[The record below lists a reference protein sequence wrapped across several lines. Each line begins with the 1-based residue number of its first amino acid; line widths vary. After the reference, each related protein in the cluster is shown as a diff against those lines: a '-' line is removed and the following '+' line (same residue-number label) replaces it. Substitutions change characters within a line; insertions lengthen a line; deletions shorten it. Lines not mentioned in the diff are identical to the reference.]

1 MIEFNREAIPY
12 DPRPQWEKVEKAAA
26 SGRYLFWT
34 VGGQPVS
41 VAGIVRSLRT
51 VAAIGAVFTPPEKRG
66 RGYAGSATAALS
78 ERIFAE
84 GKSAACLYT
93 DLSNIYSNRCY
104 ARVGFRPYCDAWHY
118 LRAALVFVGGP
129 TRMPMVRAF
138 FEEIVGRKG
147 ETGIDPMECVAQG
160 AAIQAGVLSGES
172 GAILLV
178 DVTPLTLGIE
188 TLGGVATPL
197 LARNTPIPA
206 KRSEIFTTA
215 TDMQTSVTV
224 HVFQGE
230 RPMALD
236 NTSLGQFNLDRLPPA
251 PAACQKSR

>member
-1 MIEFNREAIPY
+1 MYHGAEGAARLVTTADAQLLFEWMIEFHREAIPY

-118 LRAALVFVGGP
+118 LRAA
-129 TRMPMVRAF
+129 
-138 FEEIVGRKG
+138 
-147 ETGIDPMECVAQG
+147 Q
-160 AAIQAGVLSGES
+160 VLAEG
-172 GAILLV
+172 
-178 DVTPLTLGIE
+178 
-188 TLGGVATPL
+188 
-197 LARNTPIPA
+197 
-206 KRSEIFTTA
+206 
-215 TDMQTSVTV
+215 
-224 HVFQGE
+224 
-230 RPMALD
+230 
-236 NTSLGQFNLDRLPPA
+236 
-251 PAACQKSR
+251 